1 MDNRESRIID
11 WVKAGY
17 PLDEGVRL
25 FLSGDGPVWMK
36 TYLKRPGME
45 QGKMELL
52 KKQLG
57 AELEKLQNISGRPA
71 NDRPRVETT
80 SDQLHR
86 IRSIPKDK
94 KAVVSLFQRTIPI
107 ESLPENLR
115 VLRTRMMEWYFE
127 ALTLHAQAWNKRDIR
142 TRRTMALK
150 ILDLWDLIDSG
161 WKEIDYWVLHGR
173 LIQKPA
179 EDNGPN
185 FDAMSVA
192 ELKNI
197 KRNYDSYL
205 CRHYKELKDFEHRAV
220 EAQKRANRKETAKA
234 LSALGRKRAC
244 ACPLI
249 NFQDCPPSRAD
260 L

>member
-1 MDNRESRIID
+1 MDNRESRILN

-36 TYLKRPGME
+36 AYLKRPGME

-150 ILDLWDLIDSG
+150 ILD
-161 WKEIDYWVLHGR
+161 
-173 LIQKPA
+173 
-179 EDNGPN
+179 
-185 FDAMSVA
+185 
-192 ELKNI
+192 
-197 KRNYDSYL
+197 YL

-260 L
+260 LKWRT